1 MMNKDEML
9 VEAEYTKIIYS
20 TVNYIKT
27 ISITQVVFSSF
38 CVKRCMSSGDNLG
51 HLKYNVFEKS
61 LGRLRTQFL
70 IYKDDF
76 RIIFDVINILR
87 KTGYLEI
94 DNGNVS
100 ITEKRIKDLPVIE
113 TKHAKMLSEIGK
125 MNDAWF
131 LEEIINYV

>member
-1 MMNKDEML
+1 
-9 VEAEYTKIIYS
+9 
-20 TVNYIKT
+20 
-27 ISITQVVFSSF
+27 
-38 CVKRCMSSGDNLG
+38 MSSGDNLG
-51 HLKYNVFEKS
+51 HFKYNVFEKS

-113 TKHAKMLSEIGK
+113 NKHAKMLSEIRK

>member
-1 MMNKDEML
+1 MIKDEML

-38 CVKRCMSSGDNLG
+38 CFKRCMSSGDNLG
-51 HLKYNVFEKS
+51 HFKYNVFEKS

-113 TKHAKMLSEIGK
+113 NKHAKMLSEIRK